1 MTLVVL
7 CKMCEKSVALNKK
20 INNWL
25 GFCWSCEIKLRT
37 IKRKHKS
44 LDK

>member
-1 MTLVVL
+1 MTIVVL
-7 CKMCEKSVALNKK
+7 CKICEKSVALNKN
-20 INNWL
+20 INWL